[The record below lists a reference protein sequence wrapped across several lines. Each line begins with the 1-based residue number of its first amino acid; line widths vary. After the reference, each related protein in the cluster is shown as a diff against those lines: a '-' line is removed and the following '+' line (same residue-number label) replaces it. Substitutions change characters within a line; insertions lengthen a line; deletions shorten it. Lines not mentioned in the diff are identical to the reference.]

1 MSRPGLV
8 EFIVASEE
16 LEMPL
21 PNDKEIIRI
30 PADEFKKLSA
40 TVSAQGI
47 LAVVQKPEFLDNT
60 PPNDPFIVV
69 LDGVADPGNFGTIVR
84 TVRAVGLKELWYNAG
99 GVDPFNDKAIR
110 AAMASQFVV
119 GLRRFENMQELLG
132 ALRSYG
138 YGRIYR
144 TDVRTGRNCFL
155 ESELFDKSAIIIG
168 GEAHGAGEAGDA
180 VPLTIPM
187 PGDEESLNA
196 AQAATVIL
204 FEYVRR
210 LTS

>member
-1 MSRPGLV
+1 LSNPGLV
-8 EFIVASEE
+8 EFIVASDA
-16 LEMPL
+16 LDMLL
-21 PNDKEIIRI
+21 PDDKEIIRI
-30 PADEFKKLSA
+30 PADELKKLSA
-40 TVSAQGI
+40 TVSSQGI
-47 LAVVQKPEFLDNT
+47 LAVVKKPEFINGI
-60 PPNDPFIVV
+60 PPKDPFIVV

-84 TVRAVGLKELWYNAG
+84 TVRAAGLKELWYTAG
-99 GVDPFNDKAIR
+99 GVDPFNDKTIR
-110 AAMASQFVV
+110 AAMASQFVI

-132 ALRSYG
+132 ELYRYG
-138 YGRIYR
+138 YDRVYR
-144 TDVRTGRNCFL
+144 TDVKTGRNCFL

-180 VPLTIPM
+180 ISLTIPM

-196 AQAATVIL
+196 AQAATIII